1 LKDSEGKKCHTTQAI
16 CKQQQS
22 LKKMNEAKT
31 GSGDGMVLNTPL
43 WFSP

>member
-1 LKDSEGKKCHTTQAI
+1 LKDSEGEKRHTTQAI
-16 CKQQQS
+16 YKQQQS

-31 GSGDGMVLNTPL
+31 GRGGGMVLNTPL